1 MNLKDILSISG
12 EGSLFKFV
20 AQGKNSIIV
29 ENIETGK
36 RTSVSG
42 TTKVSALEEIAIFT
56 TGEEVQLSKVMDII
70 WEKENG
76 GETISHKA
84 PEADLKKKFAEILPD
99 YDMERV
105 YISDM
110 KKLFQWYNFL
120 QKKNMLVKEEEKEA
134 VSESSEAS
142 AETEEKAASGKA
154 ETTAK
159 PKAKTK
165 KKEE

>member
-12 EGSLFKFV
+12 EGSLFKFI
-20 AQGKNSIIV
+20 AQGKNAIIV

-36 RTSVSG
+36 RMSVSG
-42 TTKVSALEEIAIFT
+42 ATKVSALEEIAIFT
-56 TGEEVQLSKVMDII
+56 NSEEVKLSKVMDII

-99 YDMERV
+99 YDRQRV
-105 YISDM
+105 YVSDM

-120 QKKNMLVKEEEKEA
+120 QTKNMLVKEETPAPGNESENAEAPEKETKEQ
-134 VSESSEAS
+134 SE
-142 AETEEKAASGKA
+142 G
-154 ETTAK
+154 
-159 PKAKTK
+159 KTK
-165 KKEE
+165 EE